1 MKRIISLLISIYV
14 FQFAKAQ
21 SNLVPKEYKVINEAT
36 GDLDKDGIAEKA
48 VVYNMSQPQ
57 DDDEDAINRELI
69 IYKKQKDKWIIWHRS
84 TTAIGNSKDGSMMG
98 DPFESIEISK
108 GILLVYQS
116 GGSSWKWNTT
126 DKYRFQNNRF
136 ELIGYKSYYGKLCEY
151 WQLFEYNVS
160 TGTIFCKKEYETC
173 DENDDQV
180 ISKTET
186 EKFTYKLNQPITLQ
200 NRNKE
205 AIKIKSLKYKFDLYL

>member
-1 MKRIISLLISIYV
+1 MKRIISLLISIYTC
-14 FQFAKAQ
+14 QFAKAQ
-21 SNLVPKEYKVINEAT
+21 SNLVPKHYKLINEAT
-36 GDLDKDGIAEKA
+36 GDLNKDGIAEKA
-48 VVYNMSQPQ
+48 FVYNMSQSP
-57 DDDEDAINRELI
+57 DDDEEGINRELI

-84 TTAIGNSKDGSMMG
+84 TTAIGNSKSGGMMG
-98 DPFESIEISK
+98 DPFESIEINK

-151 WQLFEYNVS
+151 WLLFEYNIS
-160 TGTIFCKKEYETC
+160 TQTVFCKKEYEVC
-173 DENDDQV
+173 DEKGDQL
-180 ISKTET
+180 ISKTEA
-186 EKFTYKLNQPITLQ
+186 EKFTYKLKQPITLQ

-205 AIKIKSLKYKFDLYL
+205 EIKIESLKYKFELYL

>member
-1 MKRIISLLISIYV
+1 MKLVFTTIILICLI
-14 FQFAKAQ
+14 QFSKAQ
-21 SNLVPKEYKVINEAT
+21 SNLVPKQYKVINEAT

-48 VVYNMSQPQ
+48 VVYNMSQPP
-57 DDDEDAINRELI
+57 DDDEEGINRELI

-84 TTAIGNSKDGSMMG
+84 TTAIGNSKGGGMMG
-98 DPFESIEISK
+98 DPFESIEINK

-151 WQLFEYNVS
+151 WLLFEYNIS
-160 TGTIFCKKEYETC
+160 TQTVFCKKEYEVC
-173 DENDDQV
+173 DEKGDQV

-186 EKFTYKLNQPITLQ
+186 EKFTYKLKQPITLQ

-205 AIKIKSLKYKFDLYL
+205 EIKIESLKYKFELYL